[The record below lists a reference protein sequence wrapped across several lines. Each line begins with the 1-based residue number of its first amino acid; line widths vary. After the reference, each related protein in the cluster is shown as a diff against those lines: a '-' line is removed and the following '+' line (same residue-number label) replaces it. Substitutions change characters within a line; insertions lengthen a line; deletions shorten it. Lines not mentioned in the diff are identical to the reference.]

1 MTPELYEKLLF
12 YDKVSQNIE
21 QLLELLSGSDNE
33 EVRKFVARNNKTP
46 KELLLK
52 LAKDSNENVRE
63 QVSFNVNL
71 DNELMELLAKDSSV
85 KVRINVATA
94 WHVKE
99 HGQEHSIS
107 PNILAYLS
115 EDIDD
120 VVRSSV
126 ADNRYTPPEVLDI
139 LADDSSWN
147 VRWGVAMNG
156 ATPIR
161 TIWRMGMETVVN
173 DLMQMLC
180 QRHDVQSDFFN
191 MILEKSGI
199 RTDDVYK
206 AIIQNPNV
214 SVENL
219 DKIISNENISPE
231 VMCMAMEKK
240 LVLFETPRLFNV

>member
-1 MTPELYEKLLF
+1 MTPELYQKIKSIGDNSE
-12 YDKVSQNIE
+12 NME
-21 QLLELLSGSDNE
+21 QLLFCLSLSDNE
-33 EVRKFVARNNKTP
+33 ESRKFVARNNKTS
-46 KELLLK
+46 KKLLMK
-52 LAKDSNENVRE
+52 LAKDENESVRE
-63 QVSFNVNL
+63 QVSFNSNC

-85 KVRINVATA
+85 KVRINVASA

-99 HGQEHSIS
+99 NGQEHSIS

-126 ADNRYTPPEVLDI
+126 ADNRYTPSEVLDI
-139 LADDSSWN
+139 LADDPSWN

-156 ATPIR
+156 ATPIK

-180 QRHDVQSDFFN
+180 QRHDVHSDFFN
-191 MILEKSGI
+191 MILEKPGI

-214 SVENL
+214 SVGNL
-219 DKIISNENISPE
+219 DKIISNQDISPE
-231 VMCMAMEKK
+231 VMCMAIEKK
-240 LVLFETPRLFNV
+240 IFLLEIPRLFDV